1 MPKNVGRGSVM
12 SARISIPE
20 ITRRLDGA
28 AGLPAQRNHLL
39 IVEGRDCRRGA
50 AISGA
55 MNTVRRFL
63 KKQIPLFVVTC
74 GNMED
79 LAGGNALAIELGG
92 RPLYKGRISQRAK
105 IDPIMELLET
115 RVAA

>member
-1 MPKNVGRGSVM
+1 M
-12 SARISIPE
+12 ARQAFQRNGTICELSRAVIVAE
-20 ITRRLDGA
+20 
-28 AGLPAQRNHLL
+28 AQRM
-39 IVEGRDCRRGA
+39 
-50 AISGA
+50 SGA
-55 MNTVRRFL
+55 MNTVRQFL
-63 KKQIPLFVVTC
+63 KKQVPLFVVTYE
-74 GNMED
+74 NMED